1 MYCML
6 VLTGV
11 VWCSQVVQLLTQES
25 AEDRRVARY
34 RDKIRYMDRAPCE
47 HMHVL
52 HVMCMLWACHL
63 HVAFLVSTW
72 YM

>member
-1 MYCML
+1 MYCTL

-47 HMHVL
+47 HMHACTACYV
-52 HVMCMLWACHL
+52 HVMGMSFTCSIPCQHM
-63 HVAFLVSTW
+63 
-72 YM
+72 

>member
-1 MYCML
+1 MYCTL

-25 AEDRRVARY
+25 AEDRRVVGY

-47 HMHVL
+47 HMHAFML
-52 HVMCMLWACHL
+52 CACYGHVI
-63 HVAFLVSTW
+63 